1 MKLLVAVRSVGWFLF
16 LSLMFWNCN
25 IAKYIFSNFRTV
37 LSSHNRIVK
46 PSTDRRQPAYRPRF
60 HVCLLLLQSSLP
72 PPTPLRLHPHPCPH
86 NILPSLHPYL
96 TFQKAHRRSCHMSRC
111 TAASTA
117 ALPSSLLRLPGPGK
131 GPPCRRSPHSL
142 RGRQRPRPPAN
153 KIRVLHAKQPHREC
167 ARGRPASSGRQ
178 RATSV
183 AASHFT
189 MQARQKSASGR
200 GRPLSLAIGGAVALV
215 INGVRGGNM
224 QR

>member
-1 MKLLVAVRSVGWFLF
+1 M
-16 LSLMFWNCN
+16 
-25 IAKYIFSNFRTV
+25 
-37 LSSHNRIVK
+37 K

-72 PPTPLRLHPHPCPH
+72 PPTPLR
-86 NILPSLHPYL
+86 PSTRARTTSYLRLRLHPYL

-142 RGRQRPRPPAN
+142 RGRQRPPAN

-189 MQARQKSASGR
+189 MQARQKSAFGR
-200 GRPLSLAIGGAVALV
+200 GRPLSLSRYRWRRRPRHQWSEGRKHAAIREPASFSRSIGRSVERADGPLPS
-215 INGVRGGNM
+215 
-224 QR
+224 

>member
-1 MKLLVAVRSVGWFLF
+1 M
-16 LSLMFWNCN
+16 
-25 IAKYIFSNFRTV
+25 
-37 LSSHNRIVK
+37 K

-117 ALPSSLLRLPGPGK
+117 ALYPLLPSVFHGPGRD
-131 GPPCRRSPHSL
+131 PHVVAVLIPCEADSDRDRQPTKYVCCTRSNRIANARAAGRHHRAGKERRAWPHHIS
-142 RGRQRPRPPAN
+142 RC
-153 KIRVLHAKQPHREC
+153 KQGKR
-167 ARGRPASSGRQ
+167 ARPA
-178 RATSV
+178 
-183 AASHFT
+183 AAALSL
-189 MQARQKSASGR
+189 S
-200 GRPLSLAIGGAVALV
+200 LSLAIGGAVALV